1 MINGVS
7 VHVAMNVLVNIMP
20 TNIYL
25 SMGTI
30 C

>member
-7 VHVAMNVLVNIMP
+7 VHVTMNVLVNIMR
-20 TNIYL
+20 TNIYP
-25 SMGTI
+25 SISTI

>member
-7 VHVAMNVLVNIMP
+7 VHVAMDVLVNIMP
-20 TNIYL
+20 ANIYP
-25 SMGTI
+25 SMSTI

>member
-7 VHVAMNVLVNIMP
+7 VHVAMNMLVNIMP
-20 TNIYL
+20 TNIYPCM
-25 SMGTI
+25 STI